1 MREEGKGR
9 KIALSHCLKHT
20 HKPKLV
26 CKNARRMGEVTA
38 TSKVLIL
45 QSPLAILPVFKKRN
59 EMPGSKMAFP
69 SLLSTEPSS
78 VSAPQ
83 LMSPSSL
90 MPKQS
95 CTLSTMCQFF
105 KLLQSI
111 LLSNTHTHTHT
122 HLKLCECRDCLF
134 RHGVSVSGTC
144 PGCLVNGCGAV

>member
-122 HLKLCECRDCLF
+122 HLKPYKIDQVFGRQSDTF
-134 RHGVSVSGTC
+134 THIS
-144 PGCLVNGCGAV
+144 